1 MEPRRFR
8 QGRICKKLFLNKMM
22 LPMGFGGNYS
32 CIFMGGG
39 IISLSV
45 GIFPLV
51 DRMVGMR
58 MNSDE
63 FYKMNKRRKL
73 R

>member
-1 MEPRRFR
+1 
-8 QGRICKKLFLNKMM
+8 
-22 LPMGFGGNYS
+22 MGFGGNYS